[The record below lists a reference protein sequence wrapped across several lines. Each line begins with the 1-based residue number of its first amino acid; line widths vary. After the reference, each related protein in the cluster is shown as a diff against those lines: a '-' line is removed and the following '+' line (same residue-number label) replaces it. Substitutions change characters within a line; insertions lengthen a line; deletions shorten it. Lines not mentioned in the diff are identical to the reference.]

1 MKNTCIEKR
10 KSNIALSQR
19 LSTIASLVTPGSRLV
34 DVGCDHGFL
43 SIWLVQQGIVPSAI
57 ASDVRPGPLSRAEE
71 HVRENGLQDKIE
83 TRLSDGLK
91 AIRPGEGDTL
101 VIAGMGGPLMER
113 ILSDS
118 REVRDTFKELIL
130 QPQSDIPHFRKYLLE
145 EGLTIIDERIV
156 EEEGK
161 FYPMMKAKNLSGDC
175 LCTPEEHLCVEEDP
189 SADSPWTPA
198 EIQYGRYLLK
208 SHDPVMKR
216 YLAREKKILEN
227 ILLQLESEAG
237 GRAFQRKQEVEEQL
251 KMLEATEN
259 R

>member
-1 MKNTCIEKR
+1 M
-10 KSNIALSQR
+10 
-19 LSTIASLVTPGSRLV
+19 
-34 DVGCDHGFL
+34 
-43 SIWLVQQGIVPSAI
+43 PSAI

-91 AIRPGEGDTL
+91 AIHPGEGDTL

-130 QPQSDIPHFRKYLLE
+130 QPQSDIPHFRKYLLD
-145 EGLTIIDERIV
+145 EGLRIIDERIV

-161 FYPMMKAKNLSGDC
+161 FYPMMKAKNLSSNG
-175 LCTPEEHLCVEEDP
+175 LYASEEHSRVEDNSHVD
-189 SADSPWTPA
+189 SAWRPA

-208 SHDPVMKR
+208 SHDPVMER

-237 GRAFQRKQEVEEQL
+237 GRALQRKQEVEEQL
-251 KMLEATEN
+251 KLLEEAIEN